1 MLLFY
6 LVNKSAVKP
15 VYITISQIWQY
26 LRSLWRIRCHKKIKM
41 QTVYVIDSIRTPIGK
56 YGGSLSSIR
65 PDDLLAHAISVLVK
79 RNPSIDTDAI
89 EDVIAGAANQSGE
102 DNRNVA
108 RMAALLAGLPPSVA
122 GNTVNRLCASGLQ
135 AIMDCARAIA
145 CGDGDLMIACGV
157 ESMSRAP
164 FVMPKSTNAFS
175 RDAQI
180 VDTTM
185 GWRFVNKRLA
195 EMYYP
200 YSMGETAENV
210 AKRWNISRHAQDEFA
225 FESQQKYAKALVE
238 NKWQNEITPMQVQV
252 GKEVFDFEKD
262 EHPRISS
269 LEKLGQLKPA
279 FIKDGTI
286 TAGNSSGINDGA
298 AAMLLASEAAV
309 VKYGLKPMAKI
320 ISMAVAGVD
329 PSIMGIGPVPATK
342 KALNRAGL
350 QVADLDLIELNEAF
364 ASQSIA
370 CIHDL
375 GLDLEKVNVNGGAIA
390 LGHPLGCS
398 GVRISTTLLHEM
410 KRRKAKYGLATM
422 CVGVGQGSA
431 IIYEGL

>member
-1 MLLFY
+1 
-6 LVNKSAVKP
+6 
-15 VYITISQIWQY
+15 
-26 LRSLWRIRCHKKIKM
+26 M
-41 QTVYVIDSIRTPIGK
+41 QTVFVIDAIRTPIGK
-56 YGGSLSSIR
+56 YGGSLSGVR
-65 PDDLLAHAISVLVK
+65 PDDLLAHVISVLMK
-79 RNPSIDTDAI
+79 RNSGIDLDAV

-108 RMAALLAGLPPSVA
+108 RMAALLAGLPPTVA

-145 CGDGDLMIACGV
+145 CGDGDLMVACGV

-164 FVMPKSTNAFS
+164 FVVPKSTSAFA
-175 RDAQI
+175 RDPQI
-180 VDTTM
+180 ADTTL

-200 YSMGETAENV
+200 YTMGETAENV
-210 AKRWNISRHAQDEFA
+210 ARRWNISRHAQDEFA
-225 FESQQKYAKALVE
+225 LESQQKYEKALQE
-238 NKWQNEITPMQVQV
+238 NKWKDEITPVQVQV

-262 EHPRISS
+262 EHPRLSS
-269 LEKLGQLKPA
+269 LEKLKLLKPA
-279 FIKDGTI
+279 FAKDGTV

-298 AAMLLASEAAV
+298 AAMLLASETAV
-309 VKYGLKPMAKI
+309 KKYGLKPMAKI
-320 ISMAVAGVD
+320 ISMAVVGVD
-329 PSIMGIGPVPATK
+329 PSIMGIGPVPASK
-342 KALNRAGL
+342 KALERAGL
-350 QVADLDLIELNEAF
+350 TVADLDLIELNEAF

-398 GVRISTTLLHEM
+398 GVRISTTLLHEL

-422 CVGVGQGSA
+422 CVGVGQGA
-431 IIYEGL
+431 AVIYEAL